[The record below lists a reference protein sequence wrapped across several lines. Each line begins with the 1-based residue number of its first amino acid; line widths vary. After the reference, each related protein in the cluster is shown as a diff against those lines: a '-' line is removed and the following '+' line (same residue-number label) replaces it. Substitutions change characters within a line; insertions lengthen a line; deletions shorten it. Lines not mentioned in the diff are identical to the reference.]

1 MNKNEDF
8 EFEEN
13 IITVSSKEL
22 KNILIS
28 KIAHNEIVEIAD
40 IAEDGISHMRFEGEF
55 GWKGDFFLCICKA

>member
-1 MNKNEDF
+1 MNKDEDF
-8 EFEEN
+8 ELEEN

-28 KIAHNEIVEIAD
+28 KIAPNEIVEIAD

-55 GWKGDFFLCICKA
+55 G